1 MSSLKEQRER
11 LLQAKMREMAN
22 IGVTKRTAD
31 NIPDFDEPI
40 DLDEEPTLEEEYNV
54 VSETEETTSST
65 PTSSPQ
71 ASQRHSSKRK
81 LSDKGEEKPN
91 PRSCSST
98 LEFAA
103 YEERFLTSVRDGRNK
118 SGFSIHTEVLQ
129 LLRNVVS
136 DLRVETSITSY
147 IENIILDHLKTHQEL
162 LNQIASQRRRDKTI
176 DL

>member
-22 IGVTKRTAD
+22 IGVTKRTAE

-40 DLDEEPTLEEEYNV
+40 DLDVEPTLEEACNA
-54 VSETEETTSST
+54 VSETEETTAFT
-65 PTSSPQ
+65 PTTSPQ
-71 ASQRHSSKRK
+71 ASQRHSSKK
-81 LSDKGEEKPN
+81 KST

>member
-1 MSSLKEQRER
+1 
-11 LLQAKMREMAN
+11 
-22 IGVTKRTAD
+22 
-31 NIPDFDEPI
+31 
-40 DLDEEPTLEEEYNV
+40 
-54 VSETEETTSST
+54 
-65 PTSSPQ
+65 
-71 ASQRHSSKRK
+71 
-81 LSDKGEEKPN
+81 
-91 PRSCSST
+91 
-98 LEFAA
+98 
-103 YEERFLTSVRDGRNK
+103 SVRDGRNK